1 MKNELKQLTGENEIL
16 TKAVNDNKKHKM
28 SSENQLI
35 ELEKLLILNE
45 KEKKKLC
52 QDFQQEKCENEKLRI
67 EILDTKQ
74 QIAFMQLQ
82 TEILSGK
89 KANTQNI

>member
-1 MKNELKQLTGENEIL
+1 
-16 TKAVNDNKKHKM
+16 
-28 SSENQLI
+28 
-35 ELEKLLILNE
+35 LILNE